1 MSCRWIHE
9 SYSWLYAQ
17 QSQSEIWTSARA
29 HGETTP
35 PLYYFILRL
44 WLVFGHSEFA
54 LRSFSSLVGTLTIPV
69 VFLIGRV
76 FAGTRA
82 GLIAALL
89 LATSVTH
96 VAFSQE
102 ARSYALLML
111 AASTAVWGVMLFL
124 GSSRGGGSARAAK
137 VPNGTTD
144 SWNRLIG
151 LGAYAVG
158 TTIALYSHNT
168 AVFLPLLANLVVICQ
183 RTECPGF
190 RRRTALKWAAANVV
204 PLVLWLWWV
213 PVVLEQARSTENI
226 SWIAQPNPIR
236 AAWEAISL
244 YGPMCLP
251 SGRPW
256 SDLAKLALASLIPG
270 LIAIGFWHWRDRRRW
285 VCGLLTFVA
294 GVPLGIWLFGL
305 VARPIWLERTIV
317 WPIGLGFVLA
327 AGGVLAAPTRKIR
340 AVVLGCIVASNLVNL
355 LGYYSLAGKPPWR
368 KVVADL
374 SSNVERDDRIFYAPS
389 YVDLPLFYYTHA
401 NDEYITSDDPF
412 HYVTDHIMI
421 GPIHLFNL

>member
-1 MSCRWIHE
+1 MTAADLDTIKETTRDDTHLVWICLGIITVIGAGLRIIHLGSELSWIDE

-305 VARPIWLERTIV
+305 VARPIWLER
-317 WPIGLGFVLA
+317 GQSSGRLA
-327 AGGVLAAPTRKIR
+327 SASFSRRAGCSRRPHARSA
-340 AVVLGCIVASNLVNL
+340 
-355 LGYYSLAGKPPWR
+355 
-368 KVVADL
+368 
-374 SSNVERDDRIFYAPS
+374 
-389 YVDLPLFYYTHA
+389 PLFSA
-401 NDEYITSDDPF
+401 ASLPAI
-412 HYVTDHIMI
+412 
-421 GPIHLFNL
+421 